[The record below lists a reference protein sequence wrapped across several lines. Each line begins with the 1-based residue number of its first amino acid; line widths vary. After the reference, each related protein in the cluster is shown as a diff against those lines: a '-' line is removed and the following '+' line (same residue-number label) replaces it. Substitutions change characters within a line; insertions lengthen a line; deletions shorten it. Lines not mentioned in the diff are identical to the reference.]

1 MANKM
6 TTGQLVV
13 SFSIAMAVMF
23 SLTAITWMWPDTPMW
38 VDWLTTL
45 ALVAVSMMVV
55 YKVARRTSPTD

>member
-23 SLTAITWMWPDTPMW
+23 SLTAIAWLWPDSPGW

-45 ALVAVSMMVV
+45 ALIAVCMIVV
-55 YKVARRTSPTD
+55 YKVARKTSPTD